1 MNGRNTIAA
10 MIAVSRHTELSPE
23 ARLLWVLYRGYDSG
37 KGAWPSD
44 ALLAQTLGKSIRSVK
59 VYRKELLSGGFL
71 QQTLRGPRLPLYR
84 AVLPA
89 DMLPPEADG
98 GPVKKMHAPPRKKAP
113 RATQLPEDWQPSEA
127 HAQLAVELRV
137 DVQAQ
142 ADHFRDHA
150 AATGRT
156 LNDWDAGFR
165 AWLRKSADMHRGRPY
180 SGNGRP
186 RTTDRQ
192 TYIPTPDDAVV
203 RRKR

>member
-89 DMLPPEADG
+89 DLLPPAADG
-98 GPVKKMHAPPRKKAP
+98 GLAQEKQAAPRKNAP
-113 RATQLPEDWQPSEA
+113 RAAQLPEDWQPSDA
-127 HAQLAVELRV
+127 HAQLAGKLRL

-142 ADHFRDHA
+142 AEHFRDHA

-156 LNDWDAGFR
+156 LSDWDAGFR
-165 AWLRKSADMHRGRPY
+165 AWLRKSADMNGGRRH

-192 TYIPTPDDAVV
+192 TYIPTPDDVV
-203 RRKR
+203 LRRKR